1 VETTPVNLVEH
12 MKTTPKAT
20 TDTAADEQLVDASG
34 HFHLHDAPVDLSVYS
49 FEAWIAFAFF
59 WLLAADI
66 FYQFFTRYALNSSA
80 SWTEEI
86 ARYLLICVVFI
97 ALAWA
102 VRDNRHIHVDI
113 FYRMLPA
120 PVCRVLATLVDLVRI
135 AFFLYAVVLTVQM
148 MQKMG
153 NYRMTIIDW
162 PMNSVYGVCAVG
174 FAFAAIRSVQVA
186 IVNWRRGWSILE
198 RPEAGLETV
207 S

>member
-12 MKTTPKAT
+12 MQTTPKAT

-59 WLLAADI
+59 WLLAAVI

>member
-12 MKTTPKAT
+12 MQTTPKAT

>member
-1 VETTPVNLVEH
+1 LR
-12 MKTTPKAT
+12 
-20 TDTAADEQLVDASG
+20 
-34 HFHLHDAPVDLSVYS
+34 DAPIDLSVYA

-120 PVCRVLATLVDLVRI
+120 SVCRVLATLVDLVRI

-153 NYRMTIIDW
+153 NYRMTIVDW

-186 IVNWRRGWSILE
+186 IVNWRRGWSVLE
-198 RPEAGLETV
+198 RPETGMETV

>member
-1 VETTPVNLVEH
+1 MQTTPQ
-12 MKTTPKAT
+12 AT

-34 HFHLHDAPVDLSVYS
+34 HFHLRDAPIDLSVYS

-186 IVNWRRGWSILE
+186 IVNWRRGWSVLE
-198 RPEAGLETV
+198 RPEASMETV

>member
-1 VETTPVNLVEH
+1 MQTTPQ
-12 MKTTPKAT
+12 AT
-20 TDTAADEQLVDASG
+20 TDKAADEQLVDASG
-34 HFHLHDAPVDLSVYS
+34 HFHLRDAPIDLSVYS

-120 PVCRVLATLVDLVRI
+120 SVCRVLATLVDLVRI

-153 NYRMTIIDW
+153 NYRMTIVDW

-186 IVNWRRGWSILE
+186 IVNWRRGWSVLE
-198 RPEAGLETV
+198 RPEAGMETV

>member
-1 VETTPVNLVEH
+1 
-12 MKTTPKAT
+12 MQTTPKAT

>member
-1 VETTPVNLVEH
+1 MTSANLDEHMQTTPQ
-12 MKTTPKAT
+12 AT
-20 TDTAADEQLVDASG
+20 TDTAADEKLVDASG
-34 HFHLHDAPVDLSVYS
+34 HFHLRDAPIDLSVYS

-113 FYRMLPA
+113 LYRMLPVA
-120 PVCRVLATLVDLVRI
+120 VCRVLATLVDLVRI

-153 NYRMTIIDW
+153 NYRMTIIDL

>member
-1 VETTPVNLVEH
+1 METTPVNLVEH

>member
-1 VETTPVNLVEH
+1 

-34 HFHLHDAPVDLSVYS
+34 HFHLRDAPVDLSVYS

>member
-12 MKTTPKAT
+12 MQTTPKAT

-66 FYQFFTRYALNSSA
+66 SYQFFTRYALNSSA

>member
-12 MKTTPKAT
+12 MQTTPKAT

-120 PVCRVLATLVDLVRI
+120 PVCRVLATLVDLIRI

>member
-1 VETTPVNLVEH
+1 METTPVNLVEH
-12 MKTTPKAT
+12 MQTTPKAT

>member
-1 VETTPVNLVEH
+1 MRFANLGEQMQTTPQE
-12 MKTTPKAT
+12 KTNAT
-20 TDTAADEQLVDASG
+20 AGEKLVDASG
-34 HFHLHDAPVDLSVYS
+34 HFHLRDAPIDLSVYS
-49 FEAWIAFAFF
+49 FEAWIAFVFF

-120 PVCRVLATLVDLVRI
+120 AVCRVLATLVDLVRI

-174 FAFAAIRSVQVA
+174 FVFAAIRSVQVA
-186 IVNWRRGWSILE
+186 IVNWRRGWSVLE

>member
-12 MKTTPKAT
+12 MQTTPKAT

-120 PVCRVLATLVDLVRI
+120 AMCRVLATLVDLVRI

-153 NYRMTIIDW
+153 NYRMTIVDW

-186 IVNWRRGWSILE
+186 IVNWRRGWSVLE

>member
-1 VETTPVNLVEH
+1 
-12 MKTTPKAT
+12 
-20 TDTAADEQLVDASG
+20 
-34 HFHLHDAPVDLSVYS
+34 
-49 FEAWIAFAFF
+49 
-59 WLLAADI
+59 
-66 FYQFFTRYALNSSA
+66 
-80 SWTEEI
+80 
-86 ARYLLICVVFI
+86 
-97 ALAWA
+97 
-102 VRDNRHIHVDI
+102 
-113 FYRMLPA
+113 MLPA

-198 RPEAGLETV
+198 RPEAGLETL